1 MASRFPN
8 KRHPHH
14 NQSSLFGPYAD
25 TSPRSSP
32 HGKPGAAGYGGYSG
46 YASGIGADGFS
57 ASSAAGY
64 PTAGQNGYG
73 YSGLRAGFQR
83 DATPGS
89 NSRVQYTESVLSGLE
104 EGGQSEEVEGI
115 FKKVGMLKELAQDMS
130 REIQD
135 SSNLI
140 STLNDTFD
148 TTRVRLRGTMNRML
162 RMAER
167 SGVGWRVWLGF
178 FAVVFL
184 LFVYVWLF

>member
-14 NQSSLFGPYAD
+14 NQSSLFGPYAN
-25 TSPRSSP
+25 TNPRSSQQQ
-32 HGKPGAAGYGGYSG
+32 GKPGAAGYGGYGG
-46 YASGIGADGFS
+46 YASGIGADAFG
-57 ASSAAGY
+57 AGSAAGY
-64 PTAGQNGYG
+64 PTASQNGYG

-89 NSRVQYTESVLSGLE
+89 NRVQYSESVLSGLE

-115 FKKVGMLKELAQDMS
+115 IKKVGMLKELAQDMS

-135 SSNLI
+135 STGLI

-148 TTRVRLRGTMNRML
+148 STRVRLRGTMNRML

-178 FAVVFL
+178 FVVVFL